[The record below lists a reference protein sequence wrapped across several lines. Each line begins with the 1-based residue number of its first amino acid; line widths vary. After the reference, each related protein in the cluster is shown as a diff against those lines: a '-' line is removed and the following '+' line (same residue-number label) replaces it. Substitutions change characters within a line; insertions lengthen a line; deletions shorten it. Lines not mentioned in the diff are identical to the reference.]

1 MSPNRQ
7 PELYAAAIIP
17 YVAATVALVLRMIA
31 RRTTRMSLVWEDHLA
46 VIAFIV
52 GSGFTILSICKMR
65 WGLGKHMIGLELPR
79 GQIERKYFFELWI
92 DMWLYTFSV
101 GLSKF
106 VILGLY
112 WRLFSKSFIR
122 QPIRVLFA
130 LSALWIIGRVI
141 LILLQC
147 RPIYKFWDD
156 SVPGTCPLTPM
167 MSLFAA
173 GIPHFVLEVAILLC
187 PLTEIWKLHLAT
199 PKKIAVAAMFTS
211 GFLVCASALGTIIH
225 TVLLDQKDRGI
236 DHDFTWDGLD
246 DQIWAVCDVNLASF
260 ATSLPL
266 LRPVFRSFGG
276 VFSGLKSTAT
286 PELSASING
295 IFPRTRS
302 RMRGRKNGH
311 SDSVIEFANEGDGS
325 DKAYVM
331 RSLTPSEL
339 LVDRQGGSPV
349 ECSTTV
355 DCGKVEE

>member
-1 MSPNRQ
+1 
-7 PELYAAAIIP
+7 
-17 YVAATVALVLRMIA
+17 
-31 RRTTRMSLVWEDHLA
+31 
-46 VIAFIV
+46 
-52 GSGFTILSICKMR
+52 
-65 WGLGKHMIGLELPR
+65 MIGLELPR

-130 LSALWIIGRVI
+130 LSALWIIGRVRLQPIHWKQSLWLGQVI

-260 ATSLPL
+260 ASQYH
-266 LRPVFRSFGG
+266 
-276 VFSGLKSTAT
+276 
-286 PELSASING
+286 
-295 IFPRTRS
+295 PR
-302 RMRGRKNGH
+302 
-311 SDSVIEFANEGDGS
+311 D
-325 DKAYVM
+325 
-331 RSLTPSEL
+331 L
-339 LVDRQGGSPV
+339 
-349 ECSTTV
+349 
-355 DCGKVEE
+355 